1 MLFRS
6 QSLYSYFKSKHRRKR
21 GMDWQSDE
29 ELLLYFKIGF
39 FQKLFGKH
47 INMNLPLFFKKHY
60 LGSITQ
66 GLEHWSYKKHYFI
79 FKDLFCEDN
88 FCQLLCFHKTQF
100 LPNLNFPCT
109 TCPFSGPPFSS
120 LLLTS
125 YHRTLPSRDLT
136 LPQPL
141 AWCPYFQF

>member
-1 MLFRS
+1 MYLFKKACYLEV
-6 QSLYSYFKSKHRRKR
+6 SLYTLISKVNIEEKEGWIGRVMKSY
-21 GMDWQSDE
+21 
-29 ELLLYFKIGF
+29 YFILKLDF

-66 GLEHWSYKKHYFI
+66 GLEHWSYKKHYLI

-109 TCPFSGPPFSS
+109 TCPFSGPSFSS

-125 YHRTLPSRDLT
+125 YHRTLPSCDLT
-136 LPQPL
+136 LP
-141 AWCPYFQF
+141 